1 MSFITVLIGVI
12 AFGLFHGVNPS
23 HGWPVALLYSM
34 RSKRP
39 LLGGI
44 ISSSIISGAHF
55 VSSIVVVIAYIL
67 IVNFTMV
74 EIPQL
79 YMRYA
84 AAIALG
90 VLAYIFW
97 KEKDEEDFIET
108 QHGHL
113 HEMDIRRI
121 RKKEKEGG
129 RVEEENHEWHQ
140 DKIIGEIEIEHEHL
154 HWHKNIGYH
163 SHIHIHQ
170 KRKAVKLPSLKKITS
185 FAFILG
191 FAHEE
196 EFVILALAA
205 SGSIDPLMLM
215 IAYATSVSAALIGVT
230 VISMKVYQH
239 FQYKVIY
246 YSKYLPKITAIL
258 IALMA
263 VGFVIGLL

>member
-1 MSFITVLIGVI
+1 MPFITVLVAII
-12 AFGLFHGVNPS
+12 TFGLLHGVNPS

-67 IVNFTMV
+67 IVKFAMV

-97 KEKDEEDFIET
+97 KEKDEEDFVQT

-113 HEMDIRRI
+113 HDMDIRRI
-121 RKKEKEGG
+121 RKKDK
-129 RVEEENHEWHQ
+129 EEESKKKKMMSGI
-140 DKIIGEIEIEHEHL
+140 KI
-154 HWHKNIGYH
+154 
-163 SHIHIHQ
+163 
-170 KRKAVKLPSLKKITS
+170 R
-185 FAFILG
+185 
-191 FAHEE
+191 
-196 EFVILALAA
+196 
-205 SGSIDPLMLM
+205 
-215 IAYATSVSAALIGVT
+215 
-230 VISMKVYQH
+230 
-239 FQYKVIY
+239 
-246 YSKYLPKITAIL
+246 
-258 IALMA
+258 
-263 VGFVIGLL
+263 